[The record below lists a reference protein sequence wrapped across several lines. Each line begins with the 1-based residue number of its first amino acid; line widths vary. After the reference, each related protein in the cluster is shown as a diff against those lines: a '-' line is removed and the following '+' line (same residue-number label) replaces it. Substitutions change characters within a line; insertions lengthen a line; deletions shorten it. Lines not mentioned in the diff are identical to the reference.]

1 MSSCV
6 PRRAEFVLD
15 TVSSS
20 RLFFERELDIMS
32 SLSGLKENIDMATAQ
47 ASPAAPSQGW
57 RTLNNRHTGECL
69 QLRRIVRDGTMCLEL
84 RGTLP
89 PRQDGPPLHVHYYE
103 HEEGTVVAGTL
114 SAEVDGRQLQV
125 EAGGTAVLPAGSVER
140 RRRDSRTR
148 RPGQAR
154 RRSRRVLCGCV
165 RGAQQR
171 SGEPAAALLHRPPC
185 LEASQD
191 AGGPFRTAV
200 GAGYRRAAHCVGRHD
215 PRTLSRYRVAR
226 VSGPVRTGPRR

>member
-1 MSSCV
+1 
-6 PRRAEFVLD
+6 
-15 TVSSS
+15 
-20 RLFFERELDIMS
+20 
-32 SLSGLKENIDMATAQ
+32 MATAQ
-47 ASPAAPSQGW
+47 ASPADPSQGW

-125 EAGGTAVLPAGSVER
+125 EAGGTAVLPAGSAHRWWNAGDE
-140 RRRDSRTR
+140 TL
-148 RPGQAR
+148 
-154 RRSRRVLCGCV
+154 VLEGLAKPV
-165 RGAQQR
+165 VDLDVYF
-171 SGEPAAALLHRPPC
+171 AAAFEVLNSGPANRPPLFYIAPPC

-200 GAGYRRAAHCVGRHD
+200 GAGYRRAAHRVGRHD